1 MKTIELVLLIL
12 LIHLGTICL
21 QAQGNEKP
29 MSRLEKMI
37 GKWEGTAVMTRG
49 DTRTEIK
56 QTEDITTELAGDLI
70 IVKGKGRD
78 AKSDSVVF
86 EAFGVIHYDQLAG
99 MYKLSAYTNNGNYTL
114 ASAKFEDNKFIWWFD
129 VPQGSIRYT
138 LSLSEKSWVEDGHFS
153 SDQENWYPFIHMELS
168 KIE

>member
-1 MKTIELVLLIL
+1 
-12 LIHLGTICL
+12 
-21 QAQGNEKP
+21 
-29 MSRLEKMI
+29 MSRLENMI

-86 EAFGVIHYDQLAG
+86 EAFGVIHYDQQAG

-114 ASAKFEDNKFIWWFD
+114 ASAKFEDDKFIWWFD

-153 SDQENWYPFIHMELS
+153 SDQENWYTFIHMELS